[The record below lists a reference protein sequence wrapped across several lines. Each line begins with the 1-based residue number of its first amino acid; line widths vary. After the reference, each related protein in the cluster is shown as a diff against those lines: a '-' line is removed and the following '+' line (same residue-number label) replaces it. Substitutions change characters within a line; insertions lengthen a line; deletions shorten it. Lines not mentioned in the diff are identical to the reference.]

1 VVEAPVNYGS
11 IITGGGDAAGSD
23 FGKEIY
29 QIKVEW
35 RGYKFCCMDCIFMD
49 SESSPTPALPKCAN
63 LLE

>member
-23 FGKEIY
+23 FGKEIN
-29 QIKVEW
+29 QIKMEW
-35 RGYKFCCMDCIFMD
+35 RGYKFCSMDCIFMD
-49 SESSPTPALPKCAN
+49 SGTSPTTALSKCAN